1 MTFVPCYLA
10 VKLNKVVY
18 GKGIKFD
25 ANDDINNQRKIIKEY
40 LMNEIT
46 NMALELP
53 RHKVVVYDNIG
64 KKKQPYSK

>member
-1 MTFVPCYLA
+1 
-10 VKLNKVVY
+10 
-18 GKGIKFD
+18 
-25 ANDDINNQRKIIKEY
+25 
-40 LMNEIT
+40 MNEIT